1 MNVVEFEDWLDRL
14 GEDLSRWPE
23 TRRQAAFALL
33 EGSAEAR
40 GLLEESV
47 ALRRALAAP
56 MVRAPA
62 GLADR
67 IVALAPRSAAASVP
81 VEKAWAGP
89 GGPNDPLGEEID
101 ASLSAAGAAIM
112 RHAFAN
118 VRRRLTEH
126 SATTRSSRDWLTMLL
141 KADPFRPADDSAAS
155 QAASAKQDSDRAR
168 DDEEIATAI
177 ARLSPDDRRRLADLR
192 QHHRPG
198 GGPGLLP

>member
-67 IVALAPRSAAASVP
+67 IVALAARSAAASVP

-89 GGPNDPLGEEID
+89 GGPSDSLGEEID

-112 RHAFAN
+112 RHAFEN

-126 SATTRSSRDWLTMLL
+126 SATTKSPRDWLTALL
-141 KADPFRPADDSAAS
+141 KADPFRPADDGVMS
-155 QAASAKQDSDRAR
+155 QDASAERDSDHAQ
-168 DDEEIATAI
+168 DKEEIATAI

>member
-23 TRRQAAFALL
+23 MQRQAAFALL

-40 GLLEESV
+40 TLLEESI
-47 ALRRALAAP
+47 ALRHALAAP

-67 IVALAPRSAAASVP
+67 IVALAARSVAAPRP
-81 VEKAWAGP
+81 VEKAWPGS
-89 GGPNDPLGEEID
+89 GGPNDSLGEEID
-101 ASLSAAGAAIM
+101 ASLSAGGAAIM
-112 RHAFAN
+112 RNAFEN

-126 SATTRSSRDWLTMLL
+126 SATTRSPRDWLTTLL
-141 KADPFRPADDSAAS
+141 KVDPFRPADDRAAP
-155 QAASAKQDSDRAR
+155 AKQDSDRAR

-198 GGPGLLP
+198 GGPGLLR

>member
-40 GLLEESV
+40 ALLEESI

-56 MVRAPA
+56 LVRAPA
-62 GLADR
+62 GLSDR
-67 IVALAPRSAAASVP
+67 IVAQAARSIAAPVP
-81 VEKAWAGP
+81 VEEAWLGTGRP
-89 GGPNDPLGEEID
+89 SDSLGEEIN

-112 RHAFAN
+112 RHAFEN

-126 SATTRSSRDWLTMLL
+126 SATTKSPRDWLTTLL
-141 KADPFRPADDSAAS
+141 KADPFRTADESAAS
-155 QAASAKQDSDRAR
+155 AEQDSDRAR
-168 DDEEIATAI
+168 NDQEIATAI
-177 ARLSPDDRRRLADLR
+177 ARLSPDDRCRLADLR

-198 GGPGLLP
+198 GGPGSLP